1 MRKIFQQLCQLVL
14 PGLLLM
20 SQLSL
25 AADGRGPYLYRY
37 VDEAG
42 ITVIN
47 SSISPEYVKRGYEI
61 LKMDGSLVK
70 VVPRS
75 LTPEERALAAIDAR
89 EKDKEEIEAK
99 RLAKWDK
106 SLMLR
111 YSTIEDIE
119 AARDRA
125 LSELRIRISI
135 MRSNVRALTLQVE
148 SHQSRAADVERRGGI
163 VPVEMVAAIGTLRRE
178 IKATERSIEERV
190 EETEVVARGF
200 KRDIER
206 FAVILEELQ
215 LLRKQVSKT
224 RD

>member
-1 MRKIFQQLCQLVL
+1 MRKILQQLSQLVL
-14 PGLLLM
+14 PGLLLL

-25 AADGRGPYLYRY
+25 AAEGREPHLYRY

-61 LKMDGSLVK
+61 LKMDGSVLK

-75 LTPEERALAAIDAR
+75 LTPEERARAAIDAR
-89 EKDKEEIEAK
+89 DKISEEIEAK

-106 SLMLR
+106 SLTLR

-119 AARDRA
+119 AARDRS

-135 MRSNVRALTLQVE
+135 LRSNVRALTLQVE
-148 SHQSRAADVERRGGI
+148 SNQSRAADVERRGGI
-163 VPVEMVAAIGTLRRE
+163 VPVEMVAAISTLRSE
-178 IKATERSIEERV
+178 IKETERSIEERV
-190 EETEVVARGF
+190 EETEVVAQGF

-206 FAVILEELQ
+206 FAVILEKLQ
-215 LLRKQVSKT
+215 LRKQVSKP